1 MDEQQLRSAVVTA
14 IQERIAQ
21 LRMDE
26 AGLERRRL
34 DVVMTLEQV
43 SGDLRE
49 TQGRIAESMFMIEMM
64 QTGQWREVEVPDE
77 PEEV

>member
-64 QTGQWREVEVPDE
+64 QTGQWREVEAPDE